1 MTAHRYRLGDVVIDR
16 VEDDVWIAPLPSGP
30 IMLLQGISPLV
41 VDVLTAAG
49 SPLTSHEV
57 LEGLRGLVADVPTDA
72 EAIVTAH
79 LVDLAEHGVLE
90 AVADDA

>member
-16 VEDDVWIAPLPSGP
+16 VEDEAWVAPLPSGP
-30 IMLLQGISPLV
+30 IMLLQGVSPLV

-57 LEGLRGLVADVPTDA
+57 LEGLRGLVADVPADA